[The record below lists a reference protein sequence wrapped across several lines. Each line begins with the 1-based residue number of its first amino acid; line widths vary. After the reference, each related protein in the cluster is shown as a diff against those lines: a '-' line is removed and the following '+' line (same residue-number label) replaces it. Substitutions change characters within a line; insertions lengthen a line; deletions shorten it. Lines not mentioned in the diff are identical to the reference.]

1 MNGKLEKSVMLPKG
15 LYLNYL
21 HLSVHVMFMTKV
33 KFSRFLNPPF
43 ECFFTEVIPL
53 ITFDDFRDSSPR
65 HVFIF

>member
-1 MNGKLEKSVMLPKG
+1 MNGKLEKSVVLPKG

-21 HLSVHVMFMTKV
+21 HLSVRVMFMTKV

-53 ITFDDFRDSSPR
+53 ITFDDFLDPSPR